1 MQQEN
6 ITVTAASYATT
17 PKDPSDVSASQD
29 ISVTALIAQVNILYI
44 EIVDSSDEKA
54 LARPLCNRGLSNG
67 EIIVIILIIDIAV
80 VSPFLLIAI
89 LKKRET

>member
-1 MQQEN
+1 M
-6 ITVTAASYATT
+6 
-17 PKDPSDVSASQD
+17 
-29 ISVTALIAQVNILYI
+29 LIAQVNILYI

-67 EIIVIILIIDIAV
+67 EIIVIIVIIDIAV

-89 LKKRET
+89 LKKRETRKFCGIP

>member
-1 MQQEN
+1 M
-6 ITVTAASYATT
+6 
-17 PKDPSDVSASQD
+17 KR
-29 ISVTALIAQVNILYI
+29 
-44 EIVDSSDEKA
+44 

-89 LKKRET
+89 LKNIGTLNVHELF